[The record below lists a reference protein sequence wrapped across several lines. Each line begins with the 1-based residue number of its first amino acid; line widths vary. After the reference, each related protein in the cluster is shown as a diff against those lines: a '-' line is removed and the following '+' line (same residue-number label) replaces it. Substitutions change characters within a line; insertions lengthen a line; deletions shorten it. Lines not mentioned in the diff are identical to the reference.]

1 MAAYFRVMTGP
12 LFVGLAGGI
21 LRVLSFANFRH
32 FFRYATQAHE
42 SKLRDGYT
50 DVDPAFSA

>member
-1 MAAYFRVMTGP
+1 MAHYLQAST
-12 LFVGLAGGI
+12 GGI

-42 SKLRDGYT
+42 SKLRAGYT